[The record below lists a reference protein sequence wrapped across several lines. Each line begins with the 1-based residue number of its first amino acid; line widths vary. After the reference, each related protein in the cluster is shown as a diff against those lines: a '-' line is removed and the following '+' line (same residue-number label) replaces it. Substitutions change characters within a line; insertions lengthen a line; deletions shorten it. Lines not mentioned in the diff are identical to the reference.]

1 MIPLRD
7 DIPSKTFPV
16 VTLSLIAA
24 NIMVFFFQI
33 SLGQDDGLLFIY
45 KTAVIPYEI
54 TNFVDLKP
62 YGLVP
67 PPLTLLSSV
76 FIHGGVLHL
85 AGNMLYLW
93 IFGDNIE
100 DRLGH
105 VRFIVFYLGAGIVAS
120 LVHVYTGPQS
130 LQPVVGASGAIAGV
144 LGAYMLIY
152 PKARIQTLLYF
163 FIIVH
168 FVRVPAIFFLGLW
181 FLLQLLSSTAGG
193 PVAWSAHIGGFI
205 TGMAVVLL
213 FGLRKPAKRKPDG
226 R

>member
-7 DIPSKTFPV
+7 DIPSKSFPV

-24 NIMVFFFQI
+24 NIIIFFFQI
-33 SLGQDDGLLFIY
+33 SLGQNDALLFIY

-54 TNFVDLKP
+54 TNLTDLQP

-67 PPLTLLSSV
+67 PPVTLLSSV

-105 VRFIVFYLGAGIVAS
+105 LRFLVFYFSAGAVAS
-120 LVHVYTGPQS
+120 LVHVLTDPLS
-130 LQPVVGASGAIAGV
+130 LTPVVGASGAIAGL
-144 LGAYMLIY
+144 LGAYMLLY
-152 PKARIQTLLYF
+152 PRAKIQTLIYF
-163 FIIVH
+163 FV
-168 FVRVPAIFFLGLW
+168 FVRFVWVPAIFFLGLW
-181 FLLQLLSSTAGG
+181 FLLQLLNSTAGG
-193 PVAWSAHIGGFI
+193 QVAWFAHIGGFV

-213 FGLRKPAKRKPDG
+213 FGLRKPGKKPNG
-226 R
+226 RR